1 MGEASAL
8 SAMKKGFKDV
18 LSLQHIALVRISK
31 YVKLGSKTQK
41 CYKYFKNSLIIQEQN
56 TKKNHKRVVVL
67 YVIKNHVNLHK
78 L

>member
-1 MGEASAL
+1 MPGL
-8 SAMKKGFKDV
+8 QIFK
-18 LSLQHIALVRISK
+18 SIK
-31 YVKLGSKTQK
+31 YIYIIYMYIYL
-41 CYKYFKNSLIIQEQN
+41 KNSLIIQEQN

>member
-1 MGEASAL
+1 MACQDST
-8 SAMKKGFKDV
+8 F
-18 LSLQHIALVRISK
+18 
-31 YVKLGSKTQK
+31 YKLL
-41 CYKYFKNSLIIQEQN
+41 KNSLIIQEQN